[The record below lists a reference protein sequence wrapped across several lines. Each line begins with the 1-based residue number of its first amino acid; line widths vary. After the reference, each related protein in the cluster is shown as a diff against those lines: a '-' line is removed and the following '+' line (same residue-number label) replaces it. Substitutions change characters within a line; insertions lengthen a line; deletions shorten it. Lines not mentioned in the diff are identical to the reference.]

1 MGLRDHNVVL
11 TMTSR
16 RGLERPI
23 KEGNDPVGES
33 LSQPSGIPSTAGH
46 EKPRG
51 NQGGPPP
58 KAKYSLATDS
68 ELVP

>member
-1 MGLRDHNVVL
+1 MVL
-11 TMTSR
+11 KVSSR

-23 KEGNDPVGES
+23 IEGNDPVDERND
-33 LSQPSGIPSTAGH
+33 QPSRIPSTAGH

-51 NQGGPPP
+51 NPGGPPP

-68 ELVP
+68 ELVL

>member
-1 MGLRDHNVVL
+1 MVL
-11 TMTSR
+11 LETSR
-16 RGLERPI
+16 RSLERLI
-23 KEGNDPVGES
+23 IEGNNPVGES
-33 LSQPSGIPSTAGH
+33 RQQLSGIPSTAGH